1 MKNLQIVLIALLAST
16 IVSDVVNLG
25 EGWYYIKNAVSGKYL
40 QVRYS
45 ESKAGANIEIGTGNK
60 GNNQKWK
67 ISNLSNGYITLT
79 SFLGNFA
86 TDIAYGKDEN
96 GANIQIFDNYSGD
109 AQQFRLLSSS
119 NQNAYFIAAKVSSDS
134 KVICVENDSSNDG
147 SNVHLWANLN
157 RNEQTWIFEKL
168 TDEEQ
173 KQEPSGNQSPL
184 NNAVPSKGCGRDLR
198 LTKTGSFEFNWSQGR
213 RTVRIDI
220 PDNYDKNKPYRLIFG
235 MHCMGGWAGGV
246 QQEGYYGLKHLDTGK
261 TSIFIAPEGN
271 GNQAPWGQ
279 GDYILFD
286 ELLEY
291 LKGEL
296 CIDTTRVFSAGFSYG
311 SMFTNGLAWNHQKVL
326 RAVAVYEV
334 AERNIWLPQHT
345 GEPIAWMGVLGL
357 NDNLCTP
364 EMGRKARDIILSHN
378 SPNGVAVKE
387 NAEEAAPGGP
397 HKCYDYKTVNQ
408 NYPVRWCTQ
417 SGGHIWDHKDPGQGR
432 SWVPQ
437 TTWDFF
443 TKF

>member
-173 KQEPSGNQSPL
+173 KQEPSGNQTI
-184 NNAVPSKGCGRDLR
+184 R
-198 LTKTGSFEFNWSQGR
+198 
-213 RTVRIDI
+213 
-220 PDNYDKNKPYRLIFG
+220 
-235 MHCMGGWAGGV
+235 
-246 QQEGYYGLKHLDTGK
+246 
-261 TSIFIAPEGN
+261 
-271 GNQAPWGQ
+271 
-279 GDYILFD
+279 
-286 ELLEY
+286 
-291 LKGEL
+291 
-296 CIDTTRVFSAGFSYG
+296 
-311 SMFTNGLAWNHQKVL
+311 
-326 RAVAVYEV
+326 
-334 AERNIWLPQHT
+334 
-345 GEPIAWMGVLGL
+345 
-357 NDNLCTP
+357 
-364 EMGRKARDIILSHN
+364 
-378 SPNGVAVKE
+378 
-387 NAEEAAPGGP
+387 
-397 HKCYDYKTVNQ
+397 
-408 NYPVRWCTQ
+408 
-417 SGGHIWDHKDPGQGR
+417 
-432 SWVPQ
+432 
-437 TTWDFF
+437 
-443 TKF
+443 

>member
-147 SNVHLWANLN
+147 SNVHLWTNLN
-157 RNEQTWIFEKL
+157 TNEQTWIFEKL
-168 TDEEQ
+168 TEEEQ
-173 KQEPSGNQSPL
+173 KPDQSGNQTPM

-198 LTKTGSFEFNWSQGR
+198 ITKTGSFEFNWSQGR

-271 GNQAPWGQ
+271 GNQAPWDQ
-279 GDYILFD
+279 NDYILFD

-397 HKCYDYKTVNQ
+397 HKCYDYKTVDQ

-417 SGGHIWDHKDPGQGR
+417 SGGHIWDHKDPGSSQ